1 MNPKRLFSALMVVMS
16 VATTAAAS
24 DAIERKYKDVGA
36 ATLGKPAGAEKSSAG
51 GGRVRLYANGG
62 IWSSKTAG
70 THAVYG
76 PAFDKYKSLRA
87 ERGELGYPVTDVAK
101 LPDGSAQ
108 ALFRHGYIVVDASGA
123 VRSEVI
129 PKATFTADSI
139 TLKGVKAKMT
149 PRNEAFVEPLPQSGP
164 GSTFACSC
172 VTKKDEPGTG
182 SCDIQL
188 KGNII
193 RCAANGCR
201 NNCRLLSV
209 PGRPP

>member
-70 THAVYG
+70 THVVYG

-87 ERGELGYPVTDVAK
+87 ERGELGYPVTDVTK

-108 ALFRHGYIVVDASGA
+108 ALFRHGYLVIDASGA

-139 TLKGVKAKMT
+139 TPEELIPTEAAKQLPELAGKDALTRREKNLGDSRYDFVFHSSAGRDLVFAVGFERAKKA
-149 PRNEAFVEPLPQSGP
+149 
-164 GSTFACSC
+164 
-172 VTKKDEPGTG
+172 
-182 SCDIQL
+182 
-188 KGNII
+188 
-193 RCAANGCR
+193 
-201 NNCRLLSV
+201 
-209 PGRPP
+209 